1 MIYYTRSKKLIMEV
15 RMSHLPLL
23 FGGLALFLF
32 GMHMMGEGLEL
43 LAGNKL
49 QKILEKLTSNKITGV
64 LVGAFI
70 TAIIQSSSA
79 TTVMAVG
86 FVNSKIMTLTQ
97 AVYIIMGA
105 NIGTTITGQ
114 LLTLNIKAIAPVL
127 AFIGMVLLL
136 FIKKRKYKYAGE
148 IILGFGL
155 LFMGIDF
162 MGGAVAPLKSNPDFA
177 ILMSKASNPV
187 IAILIGTIVTAILQ
201 SSSAT
206 NGILQTLAANGLVM
220 FNTSFFIILGQ
231 NIGTCITSLLA
242 SIGTSKNAKRAA
254 MSHVLFN
261 VFGTLVFSVLAIF
274 TPIVS
279 FIADLTPN
287 SPKSQIANMHTFF
300 NISTTLLLFPF
311 TSMLV
316 KSAYSIIKGED
327 QDLSNQIKL
336 NFIKTNGVTDSI
348 IIISS
353 IKQELMRMFYVAKSN
368 ITLSISNFI
377 KYNEKDSATIEYN
390 EEMIDYLNKEI
401 TKYSVKTMT
410 NNLSKSQYMHLSYYI
425 KICSNIERIGDYAY
439 NINNL
444 ATEIRDKNL
453 RFSETAIQEID
464 TVALL
469 VDKVFLEISMNLK
482 DEDFNIQKIRTTAFR
497 IQDIVEKNRFNHV
510 ERMKSGICDTESGLI
525 YDKFYTY
532 LLRVRDH
539 LINIAN
545 SFSTLS

>member
-1 MIYYTRSKKLIMEV
+1 
-15 RMSHLPLL
+15 MSHLPLL

-279 FIADLTPN
+279 FISDLTPN

>member
-1 MIYYTRSKKLIMEV
+1 MIYYTRNKKLIMEV

-279 FIADLTPN
+279 FISDLTPN